1 MKTKNMDIA
10 MILVRTIGFLSLNVT
25 VEVEICGKL
34 FKVRLTEDT
43 HNPLRISFNLTKQEV
58 KMVDSSSDSKVDWNK
73 GGDVNGEAKF
83 NESLMEESLFSDD
96 IKVPA
101 ALINFSVDTFFKPN
115 ISARK
120 KLGVV
125 NRWTKMKSIYDMVE
139 DRFSG
144 GVKVNA
150 KNLDSNM
157 GEKLWKAISNLGGDS
172 LKDYKK
178 RFDELEKSDKARRVG
193 RTIVGWSFLVIDQ
206 EVKFSVRRW

>member
-1 MKTKNMDIA
+1 VPFHVWNSEFFVWLANSIGSFVCCDENMMKTKNMDIA

-96 IKVPA
+96 IKGNLTYLEQQYEA
-101 ALINFSVDTFFKPN
+101 
-115 ISARK
+115 K
-120 KLGVV
+120 K
-125 NRWTKMKSIYDMVE
+125 N
-139 DRFSG
+139 
-144 GVKVNA
+144 
-150 KNLDSNM
+150 
-157 GEKLWKAISNLGGDS
+157 
-172 LKDYKK
+172 
-178 RFDELEKSDKARRVG
+178 
-193 RTIVGWSFLVIDQ
+193 
-206 EVKFSVRRW
+206 